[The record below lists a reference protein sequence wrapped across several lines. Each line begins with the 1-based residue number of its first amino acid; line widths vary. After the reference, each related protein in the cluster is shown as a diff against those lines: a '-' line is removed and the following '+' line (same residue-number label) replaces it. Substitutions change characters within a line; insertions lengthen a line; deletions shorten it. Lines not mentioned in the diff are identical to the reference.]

1 MTAQSASEAKDLIIL
16 AERMGIPVDEAM
28 RQVAQ
33 LVADVELPAEPARPE
48 TVASAAGV
56 SLA

>member
-1 MTAQSASEAKDLIIL
+1 MATPSNVEARDLIIL

-33 LVADVELPAEPARPE
+33 LIADVEPPVVEPAVSHAAAS
-48 TVASAAGV
+48 VA
-56 SLA
+56 LA

>member
-1 MTAQSASEAKDLIIL
+1 MTTQSSTDAKDLIIL

-33 LVADVELPAEPARPE
+33 LIADERPSEAPTPRPVAAPA
-48 TVASAAGV
+48 
-56 SLA
+56 LA

>member
-1 MTAQSASEAKDLIIL
+1 MTTQSAAEAKDLILL

-33 LVADVELPAEPARPE
+33 LAADGERPSVEPAEPQP
-48 TVASAAGV
+48 VSAA
-56 SLA
+56 LA

>member
-1 MTAQSASEAKDLIIL
+1 MTTQSSSDAKDLIIL

-33 LVADVELPAEPARPE
+33 LKADERPPE
-48 TVASAAGV
+48 TAAPDEPV
-56 SLA
+56 TAPALA